1 MTLRE
6 MLSISQETL
15 KRLKSVEGTSPR
27 LKRLLIREIKDDINY
42 LKENEGYEKIRRKR
56 R

>member
-1 MTLRE
+1 

-27 LKRLLIREIKDDINY
+27 LKRSIINEVKGDILY
-42 LKENEGYEKIRRKR
+42 LKEEINISELRRNAR
-56 R
+56 